1 MTHPYKNTKNL
12 PYLSKENLEEK
23 LKIALLKTDQPSSF
37 FKALRQTDQLNIWFP
52 ELSALKQTLSYAKSL
67 IKV

>member
-23 LKIALLKTDQPSSF
+23 LKIALLKTDQPSSS